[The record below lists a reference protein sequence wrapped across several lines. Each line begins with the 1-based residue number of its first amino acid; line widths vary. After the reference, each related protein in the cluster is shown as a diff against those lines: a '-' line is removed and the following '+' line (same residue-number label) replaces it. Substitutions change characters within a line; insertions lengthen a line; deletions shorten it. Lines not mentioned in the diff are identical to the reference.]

1 MRSLYHIAMIQRKRD
16 YRLTGPESALAAKR
30 GHHLIR
36 WYAPPLPRKRLAEL
50 MERRDGP
57 AIRDTLLWF
66 VLLGLSGAGLVAAWP
81 TPWCIPFAIAYG
93 LLYGTASDSRWHEC
107 GHGRAFK
114 TKWMNDA
121 VYQIACFMILREPI
135 VWRRSHA
142 RHHTNTLIVGWDPEI
157 ALERPPSLFGIFL
170 NLFAIRSGTHAFASM
185 VRHAAGR
192 MAADEATFI
201 PKADWPSVFRTARIW
216 LCIYAVV
223 AATCVVSRSVLP
235 AMLVGLPSFYGAW
248 LQVIF
253 GMAQHGGLAEDVE
266 DHRLNSRTVRMNPV
280 FRFLYWNMN
289 FHLEHH
295 MFPMVPYHALPELHR
310 EIAGDCPP
318 PARSLLHAYREIV
331 PALLAQRRDPTHQ
344 IDRVRAGLRP
354 ANNQGA

>member
-1 MRSLYHIAMIQRKRD
+1 MIQARRD
-16 YRLTGPESALAAKR
+16 YRLTGPETALARAR
-30 GHHLIR
+30 GHDSIR
-36 WYAPPLPRKRLAEL
+36 WYAPALPRKRLAQL

-66 VLLGLSGAGLVAAWP
+66 ALLGVSGAGLAATWG
-81 TPWCIPFAIAYG
+81 TLWCIPFVIAYG

-121 VYQIACFMILREPI
+121 VYQIASFMILREPV

-157 ALERPPSLFGIFL
+157 AVERPPSISTILL
-170 NLFAIRSGTHAFASM
+170 NLLAIRSGADAFAGM
-185 VRHAAGR
+185 VRHAFGR
-192 MAADEATFI
+192 MSAGEASFI
-201 PKADWPSVFRTARIW
+201 PQSDWPSVFRTARIW
-216 LCIYAVV
+216 LAIYATVLGICV
-223 AATCVVSRSVLP
+223 AAHSVLP
-235 AMLVGLPSFYGAW
+235 AMLIGLPSFYGAW
-248 LQVIF
+248 LSVIF
-253 GMAQHGGLAEDVE
+253 GIAQHGGLAEDVE
-266 DHRLNSRTVRMNPV
+266 DHRLNSRTVMMNPV

-289 FHLEHH
+289 YHLEHH
-295 MFPMVPYHALPELHR
+295 MFPMVPYHALPDLHR

-331 PALLAQRRDPTHQ
+331 PALLSQRRDPTHQ
-344 IDRVRAGLRP
+344 IDRVRAQLMRTRT
-354 ANNQGA
+354 QED